1 MKKKTEKMRNII
13 KVFTSLNREIIK
25 ENLCCFCGACVA
37 YCENQNYDVIKMKN
51 DIPQYKSNET
61 KKNCILCGVCYNI
74 CPQTDTIKT
83 ELDQLLGIENE
94 IGPIYKI
101 MIARTLR
108 SSFNEFKQDGG
119 LVSTILEYLFEKK
132 KINAAIVSMYD
143 KNLKPMPKIIFNKS
157 DLIHSAGTRYSVSPQ
172 IIPLKELSNITK
184 KFLEENNAEK
194 KENLKIAFVGTP
206 CQIKAIRKMQY
217 FKKIPSQFIK
227 YAIGLFCFKNF
238 YYNKFYDLIEREIN
252 VKSNDI
258 KRINIKKK
266 VFVKS
271 CDNSNFEIELKK
283 FDSAVRNNC
292 IYCDDFTSKYS
303 DISIG
308 GTGAPEGYSL
318 ILIRNQKNK
327 ELFNNMISKHYIIQ
341 HSNFNNEN
349 YTEWK
354 ENKIA
359 LLKRM
364 ISLKKKYEK

>member
-1 MKKKTEKMRNII
+1 MRDVI

-25 ENLCCFCGACVA
+25 ENLCCSCGACVA

-51 DIPQYKSNET
+51 DIPQYKSNDT

-108 SSFNEFKQDGG
+108 SLFNEFKQDGG
-119 LVSTILEYLFEKK
+119 LVSTILEYLFENN
-132 KINAAIVSMYD
+132 KINAAIVSTYD
-143 KNLKPMPKIIFNKS
+143 KNLKPIPKIILNKS

-172 IIPLKELSNITK
+172 ILPFKELSNLTK
-184 KFLEENNAEK
+184 RFLKENNNEK
-194 KENLKIAFVGTP
+194 KENLKLAFVGTP
-206 CQIKAIRKMQY
+206 CQVKTIRKMQY
-217 FKKIPSQFIK
+217 FKKIPSQIIK
-227 YAIGLFCFKNF
+227 YIIGLFCLENF
-238 YYNKFYDLIEREIN
+238 YYDKFYNLIEREIN
-252 VKSNDI
+252 VKSKDI

-266 VFVKS
+266 VFIKTY
-271 CDNSNFEIELKK
+271 NKGNFEIELNK
-283 FDSAVRNNC
+283 FDSAIRNNC

-318 ILIRNQKNK
+318 ILIRNQTSKD
-327 ELFNNMISKHYIIQ
+327 LFNNMISDHYIVE
-341 HSNFNNEN
+341 HNDFNDKN

-354 ENKIA
+354 ENKIK

-364 ISLKKKYEK
+364 ILLKKKKNEK